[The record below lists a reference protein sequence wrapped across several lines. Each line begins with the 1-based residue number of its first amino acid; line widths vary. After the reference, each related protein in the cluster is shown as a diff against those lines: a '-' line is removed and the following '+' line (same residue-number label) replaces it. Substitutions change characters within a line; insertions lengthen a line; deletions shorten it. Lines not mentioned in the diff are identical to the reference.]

1 MKSKKKFD
9 WQIWLDKPEEVEGSF
24 KFYLKKEMIKKEEE
38 TKFLPISHLKKAEY
52 NLKFANFLTNEKRF
66 YDWIIVGCC
75 YTIYRSALALITK
88 KGFSSKNHLATLCAL
103 IKFYYT
109 QEKAN
114 SREDTSKPKKIIRN
128 FLGPENQEGFLG
140 KPLGVV
146 DEEKEKTLTKEE
158 IELVS
163 ISSLEKEEVSYFA
176 QAKEKRE
183 TASYGLSEEFNKIE
197 AEDLLKKT
205 IQFLN
210 KCREILEDK
219 R

>member
-1 MKSKKKFD
+1 MKLKKKFD
-9 WQIWLDKPEEVEGSF
+9 WQIWLDKPEEVESSF
-24 KFYLKKEMIKKEEE
+24 KFYLKKEMIKQEKE
-38 TKFLPISHLKKAEY
+38 TKFLSISHLKKAEY
-52 NLKFANFLTNEKRF
+52 NLRFVNFLIDEKRF
-66 YDWIIVGCC
+66 YDWVIVGCY
-75 YTIYRSALALITK
+75 YTIYHSALTLITK

-103 IKFYYT
+103 IKFYY
-109 QEKAN
+109 QEKG
-114 SREDTSKPKKIIRN
+114 S
-128 FLGPENQEGFLG
+128 NQG
-140 KPLGVV
+140 K
-146 DEEKEKTLTKEE
+146 EEKEKTLTKEE

-183 TASYGLSEEFNKIE
+183 TASYGLNEEFNKIE

-210 KCREILEDK
+210 KCREILEDE